1 MSKLPRANPLRA
13 WLAGFA
19 RSITPTR
26 QEQAMVAALLLS
38 LLVGFIVMHY
48 RREYRLHH
56 PATASPT
63 PRPGSQPRAGEG
75 D

>member
-1 MSKLPRANPLRA
+1 
-13 WLAGFA
+13 
-19 RSITPTR
+19 
-26 QEQAMVAALLLS
+26 MVAALLLS

-56 PATASPT
+56 PAPASPT